1 MESSRTALRIIF
13 FILLLDIMG
22 VSLLWPVAAFIVQ
35 QYSNDAIMLTVLT
48 ALYSAAQF
56 FAAPFM
62 GRLGDSFGRRP
73 VLIIS
78 LLGSSVGYIMFGV
91 GGALWVLLIS
101 RLLDGFTAG
110 NQSVAAAYIA
120 DVSTPETRVKNFA
133 LFGMAW
139 GVALVAGPALG
150 AVFGEISL
158 AAPAFLAA
166 ALCLLAALLS
176 YFYLPES
183 LASENR
189 NASPIRLA
197 DINPFTTIIKVL
209 SKPLLG
215 SVFIVLILF
224 NFVFN
229 GFSSTESLYLVEKFE
244 ASPMQLGGLLTF
256 AGLSLVAIQ
265 KILPPMIQRFGHQ
278 RFAVISLILL
288 AAAVVITSI
297 TPEFNLL
304 FGVVSLRTMAAG
316 FLFPTLGALMSSMVA
331 PKEQGA
337 LMGVNTALH
346 SATYVFGPVWA
357 GLIYDH
363 IHADSPYWLG
373 AAILL
378 LTALYLSRLR
388 LSSASQ
394 PLSKSNKKVNVTP
407 NLTTTSD

>member
-78 LLGSSVGYIMFGV
+78 LLGSCVGYIMFGV

-120 DVSTPETRVKNFA
+120 DVSTPETRVKNFT
-133 LFGMAW
+133 LFGIAW

-158 AAPAFLAA
+158 AAPAYLAA

-183 LASENR
+183 LARENR
-189 NASPIRLA
+189 NTTPIKLA

-209 SKPLLG
+209 SNPVLG
-215 SVFIVLILF
+215 SVFVVLILF

-229 GFSSTESLYLVEKFE
+229 GFSSTESLYLVQKF
-244 ASPMQLGGLLTF
+244 SVTPLQLGGLLTF

-265 KILPPMIQRFGHQ
+265 KILPPLIKRFGHQ
-278 RFAVISLILL
+278 RFAVFSLIALAILL
-288 AAAVVITSI
+288 AITSI
-297 TPEFNLL
+297 TPQFNIL

-331 PKEQGA
+331 PKDQGA

-346 SATYVFGPVWA
+346 SATYVFGPIWA
-357 GLIYDH
+357 GLVYDH
-363 IHADSPYWLG
+363 IHVDSPYWLG

-378 LTALYLSRLR
+378 LTALYLSRVR
-388 LSSASQ
+388 LSPANQ
-394 PLSKSNKKVNVTP
+394 PLDKPNNDASSTS
-407 NLTTTSD
+407 NLTPASD

>member
-78 LLGSSVGYIMFGV
+78 LLGSCIGYIMFGV

-110 NQSVAAAYIA
+110 NQSVAGAYIA
-120 DVSTPETRVKNFA
+120 DVSTPETRAKNFT

-166 ALCLLAALLS
+166 TLCLLAALLS

-183 LASENR
+183 LARENR
-189 NASPIRLA
+189 NATPIKLA
-197 DINPFTTIIKVL
+197 DINPFTTIIKLL
-209 SKPLLG
+209 SKPVLG
-215 SVFIVLILF
+215 SIFVVLILF

-229 GFSSTESLYLVEKFE
+229 GFSSTESLYLVEKFS
-244 ASPMQLGGLLTF
+244 ATPLQLGGLLTF

-265 KILPPMIQRFGHQ
+265 KILPPLIKRFGHQ
-278 RFAVISLILL
+278 RVAVVSLIAL
-288 AAAVVITSI
+288 AIMATITSI
-297 TPEFNLL
+297 TPAFNLL

-316 FLFPTLGALMSSMVA
+316 FLFPILGALMSSMVT

-346 SATYVFGPVWA
+346 SATYVFGPIWA
-357 GLIYDH
+357 GLVYDH
-363 IHADSPYWLG
+363 LHASSPYWLG
-373 AAILL
+373 AVILL
-378 LTALYLSRLR
+378 LTALYLSRVC
-388 LSSASQ
+388 LSPANQ
-394 PLSKSNKKVNVTP
+394 PLNKPNNDTSSTS
-407 NLTTTSD
+407 NLTPASD

>member
-62 GRLGDSFGRRP
+62 GRLGDSYGRRP

-78 LLGSSVGYIMFGV
+78 LLGSCIGYIMFGV

-110 NQSVAAAYIA
+110 NQSVAGAYIA
-120 DVSTPETRVKNFA
+120 DVSTPETRAKNFT

-166 ALCLLAALLS
+166 TLCLLAALLS

-183 LASENR
+183 LARENR
-189 NASPIRLA
+189 NSTPIKLA
-197 DINPFTTIIKVL
+197 DINPFTTIIKLL
-209 SKPLLG
+209 SKPVLG
-215 SVFIVLILF
+215 SIFVVLILF

-229 GFSSTESLYLVEKFE
+229 GFSSTESLYLVEKFS
-244 ASPMQLGGLLTF
+244 ATPLQLGGLLTF

-265 KILPPMIQRFGHQ
+265 KILPPLIKRFGHQ
-278 RFAVISLILL
+278 RVAVVSLIAL
-288 AAAVVITSI
+288 AIMATITSI
-297 TPEFNLL
+297 TPAFNLL

-316 FLFPTLGALMSSMVA
+316 FLFPILGALMSSMVT

-346 SATYVFGPVWA
+346 SATYVFGPIWA
-357 GLIYDH
+357 GLVYDH
-363 IHADSPYWLG
+363 LHASSPYWLG
-373 AAILL
+373 AVILL
-378 LTALYLSRLR
+378 LTALYLSRVR
-388 LSSASQ
+388 LSPVNQ
-394 PLSKSNKKVNVTP
+394 PLNKPNNDTSSTS
-407 NLTTTSD
+407 NLTPASD